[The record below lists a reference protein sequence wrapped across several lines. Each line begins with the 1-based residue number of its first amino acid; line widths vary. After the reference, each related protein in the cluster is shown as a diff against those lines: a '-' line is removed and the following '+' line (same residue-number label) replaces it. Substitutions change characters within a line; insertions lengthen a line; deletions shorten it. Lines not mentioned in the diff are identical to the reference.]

1 MAQNHPAFDS
11 ALTTGKVV
19 IRRWWLNERST
30 KNQISVQFQ
39 QLIERDPE
47 EVGSTN
53 FLVGLAQVGGG
64 SNKTTPT
71 TIFSFEATRLA
82 SILGST
88 EGNCYDGTSA
98 VVFANDLFEKLA
110 ESAGQKFGQDLAIE
124 VTENFEQ
131 NKYSSSQQPKI
142 NPTTGEVVMGVNP
155 TTNTL
160 MPVYRHTKLVLETE
174 CNHTFVVAQ
183 REAPAAATTTP
194 ESQAM
199 PFSIS
204 NDGSIAS

>member
-1 MAQNHPAFDS
+1 MAQNHPAYDN

-19 IRRWWLNERST
+19 IRRFWKNERST

-47 EVGSTN
+47 EVGGTN

-82 SILGST
+82 SILGS
-88 EGNCYDGTSA
+88 EAGNCFDGTSA
-98 VVFANDLFEKLA
+98 VVLANDLFEKLA
-110 ESAGQKFGQDLAIE
+110 ESAGQTFGQDLAIE

-131 NKYSSSQQPKI
+131 NKYSTSQQPKI
-142 NPTTGEVVMGVNP
+142 NPTTGEIVMATNP
-155 TTNTL
+155 TTGTQ
-160 MPVYRHTKLVLETE
+160 MPVYRHTKLVLSTE
-174 CNHTFVVAQ
+174 CNHTFVVAD
-183 REAPAAATTTP
+183 REAPATTTTP
-194 ESQAM
+194 DPQAM